1 MKLFLPYVDRLYII
15 TTNDTFTISNLEN
28 ALIDRI
34 PVIPSA
40 KRFYFKSLLEVVER
54 RRQNDKACKDLFLKY
69 THVTY
74 Q

>member
-40 KRFYFKSLLEVVER
+40 KRFSVDVKMIRHKSYE
-54 RRQNDKACKDLFLKY
+54 KF
-69 THVTY
+69 
-74 Q
+74 